1 MTRSFPVVLLLCLL
15 TILAP
20 IADAATLKLQA
31 TAPGQ
36 DNGGTCAAPILI
48 AGQGVARTVHFSWTG
63 PEAGE
68 DSVVTSVNLQVI
80 LLKQVKAGSYTVRAW
95 ATKPSI
101 AEAGCD
107 TTAVFVAQAPPWKVR
122 F

>member
-1 MTRSFPVVLLLCLL
+1 MKRFVAVLVLLTLL
-15 TILAP
+15 AQ
-20 IADAATLKLQA
+20 IAGAATLKLQA

-36 DNGGTCAAPILI
+36 DNAGTCGAPLLLAA
-48 AGQGVARTVHFSWTG
+48 QGTVRTVHFAWSG

-68 DSVVTSVNLQVI
+68 DSVVTSVNLTVI
-80 LLKQVKAGSYTVRAW
+80 LMKMVQAGSYTVRGW

-101 AEAGCD
+101 ATAGCD
-107 TTAVFVAQAPPWKVR
+107 TTITVVAQAPPWKVR